1 MYRHFIALFL
11 GATAM
16 LPVAAHAQAD
26 TDSQA
31 TGPYI
36 VARAGVGIDADL
48 RLRAVDLAPPTTFS
62 QSADGKRG
70 FTGEIGVGYNVGG
83 FRIEATSSYARNAID
98 RKTPAKAAAFDA
110 GGSLNKLDFMVN
122 GYVDFIPDG
131 PITPFIGAGVGAAR
145 ITSRLERTAALT
157 GGTRL
162 NDKDWGFAYQGTAG
176 VAVKV
181 GEKAAIDFSVRH
193 ERVSGIRLDG
203 QVGAA
208 NVGRSFRSNGY
219 KTTSALVG
227 LRFGF

>member
-1 MYRHFIALFL
+1 MHHHFIALFAL
-11 GATAM
+11 AAA
-16 LPVAAHAQAD
+16 VAPAAAYAQSD
-26 TDSQA
+26 EVS

-48 RLRAVDLAPPTTFS
+48 KLRSVDLAAPTTFS

-70 FTGEIGVGYNVGG
+70 FLGEAGFGYNLGG
-83 FRIEATSSYARNAID
+83 FRIEATGGYARNAID

-110 GGSLNKLDFMVN
+110 GGSIKKLDFMLN
-122 GYVDFIPDG
+122 GYVDLIPDG
-131 PITPFIGAGVGAAR
+131 PITPYVGVGAGIAR
-145 ITSRLERTAALT
+145 ITTKLERTAGLT

-162 NDKDWGFAYQGTAG
+162 NDNDWGFAYQGSAG

-181 GEKAAIDFSVRH
+181 GEKATIDLGVRH

-203 QVGAA
+203 QTGTASTPRTFRTS
-208 NVGRSFRSNGY
+208 GYRS
-219 KTTSALVG
+219 TSALVG